1 MGKLYNAYISSYTMN
16 KPAWNDYLEVAGDLY
31 NSNQL
36 QSLGQY
42 EQHFKINR
50 LQHIRSVAYLSFLI
64 SRKLGLDY
72 KSTARAAT
80 MHDLFYY
87 DWREDDLSHK
97 LHGYRHPKTSLKN
110 AYYLCGALNK
120 KEEDIIKK
128 HMWPLTV
135 VFPKYAES
143 YVVTAMDKYCATIEL
158 YYSLSQSYRK
168 RFHELT
174 GIGNTDENN

>member
-1 MGKLYNAYISSYTMN
+1 MSKLYKAYLSSYRMDTPDWE
-16 KPAWNDYLEVAGDLY
+16 KYLEVAGEIY
-31 NSNQL
+31 NSPQL
-36 QSLGQY
+36 QQLSGY

-97 LHGYRHPKTSLKN
+97 LHGYRHPKTALKN
-110 AYYLCGALNK
+110 AFYLRGTLNK
-120 KEEDIIKK
+120 KEVDIIKK

-135 VFPKYAES
+135 VPPKYAES
-143 YVVTAMDKYCATIEL
+143 FVVTAMDKYCATIEMV
-158 YYSLSQSYRK
+158 YSASPRYREK
-168 RFHELT
+168 FHGLT
-174 GIGNTDENN
+174 GIGGEE

>member
-1 MGKLYNAYISSYTMN
+1 MSKLYKAYISSYRMDTPDWEN
-16 KPAWNDYLEVAGDLY
+16 FLECAGDIY
-31 NSNQL
+31 NSPQL
-36 QSLGQY
+36 QQLSGF

-72 KSTARAAT
+72 ESTARAAT

-97 LHGYRHPKTSLKN
+97 LHGYRHPGTALKN
-110 AYYLCGALNK
+110 AYYLCGTLNK

-135 VFPKYAES
+135 VPPKYLES
-143 YVVTAMDKYCATIEL
+143 FVVTSMDKYCATIEMI
-158 YYSLSQSYRK
+158 YSSSEKYRK
-168 RFHELT
+168 KFHSLT
-174 GIGNTDENN
+174 GIGGEE